1 MQGHKDL
8 IAWQK
13 AMDLVT
19 QVYRVT
25 RGFPRDERFGFISQ
39 LRRAVVSVP
48 SNVAEGYARNS
59 RSELHHFV
67 GQARGSLSEV
77 ETQLE
82 LSRRLGY
89 LNPESAS
96 ALQEQVAEVARL
108 LTGLRSWSA
117 NAGDQLPT
125 TNY

>member
-19 QVYRVT
+19 QIYQVT
-25 RGFPRDERFGFISQ
+25 RQFPRDERFGLISQ
-39 LRRAVVSVP
+39 LRRAAVSVP
-48 SNVAEGYARNS
+48 SNLAEGFARNS
-59 RSELHHFV
+59 RNELHHFV

-77 ETQLE
+77 ETQIE
-82 LSRRLGY
+82 LSKRLGY
-89 LNPESAS
+89 LQPEAAS
-96 ALQEQVAEVARL
+96 RLLGNIGEVARL

-117 NAGDQLPT
+117 QAGD
-125 TNY
+125 

>member
-19 QVYRVT
+19 DVYRAT
-25 RGFPRDERFGFISQ
+25 RGFPKDERFGLISQ
-39 LRRAVVSVP
+39 LRRAAVSVP

-59 RSELHHFV
+59 RSELHHFI

-82 LSRRLGY
+82 LSKRLGY
-89 LNPESAS
+89 LKPETAS
-96 ALQEQVAEVARL
+96 NLLDKVAEVGRA

-117 NAGDQLPT
+117 QAGD
-125 TNY
+125 